1 MPYVFVDL
9 AVMPFCPSFCSLGQ
23 FAFFFFFFF
32 ADMHTSYSNQNLR
45 VRSDQGEFISANEN
59 GTVSVWDLAK
69 EGKRA
74 LKQTLVVCPNRI
86 NHRVKKMIEIK
97 ERPLSV
103 CISDDASM
111 LLVGTTTGNVVLFDP
126 RYVLLSYFVAPLGG
140 GIYRTKD
147 YSTDP
152 DKYPQASPLFAK
164 YFDCFSTLHCRP
176 PVSHAKYLHI
186 QTPLALTVQTQK

>member
-1 MPYVFVDL
+1 MPYVFVEL

-32 ADMHTSYSNQNLR
+32 CADMHTSYSNQNLR

-74 LKQTLVVCPNRI
+74 LKQTLVWHPNRI
-86 NHRVKKMIEIK
+86 NHRVKKIMK
-97 ERPLSV
+97 KMERPLSV

-126 RYVLLSYFVAPLGG
+126 RYVLLSYFVEKRKTIIL
-140 GIYRTKD
+140 TH
-147 YSTDP
+147 S
-152 DKYPQASPLFAK
+152 
-164 YFDCFSTLHCRP
+164 RP
-176 PVSHAKYLHI
+176 TISGLPGLAYL
-186 QTPLALTVQTQK
+186 